1 MNRCENVEDWK
12 KGRMEEQTSRSKDI
26 EHSECRGL
34 AAYHRVGNV
43 STMMN
48 QTPTENANSL
58 FEY

>member
-1 MNRCENVEDWK
+1 
-12 KGRMEEQTSRSKDI
+12 MEEQTSRSKDI

-48 QTPTENANSL
+48 QTPTEIANSL